1 MDIKN
6 SKITWANLYEKFEN
20 DEINTAIRTL
30 ERIRM
35 ERDNIFVLV
44 KASELAV
51 TDEFLQYV
59 PRTEKQANLKI
70 AIMQGILAGYKDF
83 WKPIVD
89 PSFDAYGD
97 GIRYEFG
104 KKPAVGK
111 NFEWWKD
118 VADKF
123 WPERKS
129 RLGTKAEYISFLG
142 VLLKELVASGV
153 ELEKA
158 WYQVCDNSEELG
170 MYFGVQGLEIAI
182 GETGM
187 FPVCGFYD
195 FANTYKIVENAEEEK
210 VFSFVGGAY
219 DTNGMVSPLAQLGDR
234 VCSTNAQERATGWII
249 LEE

>member
-1 MDIKN
+1 MDTKN
-6 SKITWANLYEKFEN
+6 NKITLAMLYEKFEN
-20 DEINTAIRTL
+20 DEIDTAIRTL

-35 ERDNIFVLV
+35 EHDNIFVLV
-44 KASELAV
+44 KASELSI

-59 PRTEKQANLKI
+59 PRTEKQSNLKI

-89 PSFDAYGD
+89 PSFDAYCD

-111 NFEWWKD
+111 DFEWWKN
-118 VADKF
+118 VAKEF
-123 WPERKS
+123 WPARKS

-142 VLLKELVASGV
+142 VLIKKIVASGV

-158 WYQVCDNSEELG
+158 WYQVCDNSEQLG
-170 MYFGVQGLEIAI
+170 MYFGVQGFEIAI

-187 FPVCGFYD
+187 FPLCGFHD
-195 FANTYKIVENAEEEK
+195 LANTYKIVENSENTEG
-210 VFSFVGGAY
+210 FSFVSGAY
-219 DTNGMVSPLAQLGDR
+219 DTSGMICPLAHLGNR
-234 VCSTNAQERATGWII
+234 VHSTNPQEKATGWII